1 VGDTGAKY
9 LARAFEAYGVGAVF
23 LVPTILS
30 RTLYEIERT
39 TDIKRIVTHGEKAAA
54 YMADGYARAGSGP
67 GVCLAQTVGAANLA
81 AGLKDAFLGCSPVVA
96 LTGGPYEISRSRN
109 YYQETEDFPLFKP
122 FTKFSAAVDH
132 VSRLPDLL
140 AHAFHAAQV
149 GKPRPTHLQLAGHT
163 GDDIENAEFDGEL
176 PTDHLRPI
184 PAVRSTAEPAAIEA
198 AVAAL
203 GRAERPV
210 IVAGGGVRAAGAGAE
225 LLALAER
232 LGILVA
238 TSLNGKDNVVG
249 THPLHVGV
257 PGLYARQSANQVLLE
272 ADLVFY
278 VGSQTGSQVTLF
290 WQTPPP
296 ATPVLH
302 LDVEPTEF
310 GRHYPNTTPLLGDA
324 KLVLGQLLAAAHPRT
339 AADRTAWTERGRRIV
354 AAWRAA
360 NRDVMASDAVPIR
373 PERLCAELTNTLPA
387 DAVLL
392 SDTGHAG
399 MWTGGFVDLTSPTQS
414 YARAAG
420 SLGWG
425 LPASIGA
432 QLAVPDRPVVLFTGD
447 GGFWYHVGELETAA
461 RWGIPVTIVVNNNR
475 SLNQEIPPYTNAYG
489 GTLHGRHGELWQF
502 QDLDLAKVAEA
513 HGATGVTVHKAGEFS
528 AAMDRALSS
537 PGPTVVNVVTDME
550 IVAPPG
556 TTRPAEETR

>member
-1 VGDTGAKY
+1 MAATGAQY
-9 LARAFEAYGVGAVF
+9 LARALDSYGVRAVF

-30 RTLYEIERT
+30 RTLYEIERS
-39 TDIKRIVTHGEKAAA
+39 TDINRIVTHGEKAAA
-54 YMADGYARAGSGP
+54 YMADGYARAGGGP
-67 GVCLAQTVGAANLA
+67 GVCMAQTVGAANLA

-96 LTGGPYEISRSRN
+96 LTGGPSEISRSRN
-109 YYQETEDFPLFKP
+109 YYQETEDLPLFKP
-122 FTKFSAAVDH
+122 FTKFSAAVHH

-149 GKPRPTHLQLAGHT
+149 GTRRPTHLELAGHT
-163 GDDIENAEFDGEL
+163 GDDIENAEFETEP
-176 PTDHLRPI
+176 PTDYLRPV
-184 PAVRSTAEPAAIEA
+184 PMVRSGAEPAAIAA
-198 AVAAL
+198 AVAVLAA
-203 GRAERPV
+203 AERPV
-210 IVAGGGVRAAGAGAE
+210 IVAGGGVRAAGAGPE

-238 TSLNGKDNVVG
+238 TSLNGKDTVVG
-249 THPLHVGV
+249 DHPLNVGV

-272 ADLVFY
+272 ADLVCY
-278 VGSQTGSQVTLF
+278 IGSQTGSQVTLF

-296 ATPVLH
+296 STPVIH
-302 LDVEPTEF
+302 LDIEPTEF

-324 KLVLGQLLAAAHPRT
+324 KVVLGQLLAATHPRT
-339 AADRTAWTERGRRIV
+339 SGDRAAWTQRGRRIV
-354 AAWRAA
+354 AAWREA
-360 NRDVMASDAVPIR
+360 NKDVVASDAVPIR
-373 PERLCAELTNTLPA
+373 PERLCAELSRTLPA

-399 MWTGGFVDLTSPTQS
+399 MWTGGFVDLTQPTQS

-447 GGFWYHVGELETAA
+447 GGFWYHVAELETAA

-475 SLNQEIPPYTNAYG
+475 SLNQEIPPYTAAYG
-489 GTLHGRHGELWQF
+489 GTLHGRHGELWRF
-502 QDLDLAKVAEA
+502 ADLDLARVAEA
-513 HGATGVTVHKAGEFS
+513 HGATGITVRQAGEFPS
-528 AAMDRALSS
+528 ALDRALSTN
-537 PGPTVVNVVTDME
+537 GPTVVNVVTDSE

-556 TTRPAEETR
+556 TTEPAGGVR